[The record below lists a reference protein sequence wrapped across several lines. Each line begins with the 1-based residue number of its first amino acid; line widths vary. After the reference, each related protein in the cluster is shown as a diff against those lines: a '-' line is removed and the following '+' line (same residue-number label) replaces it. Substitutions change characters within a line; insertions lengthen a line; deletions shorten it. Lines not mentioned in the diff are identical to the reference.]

1 MLEQDRVGVGIL
13 PTGQAGTTAHLFFI
27 VLHISFFTST
37 QVLNPCEVDS
47 LGKGMRVGVGL
58 HPPGSKAG
66 SPLAACRALNSACR
80 PPFKPLQAAAPR
92 RCPTHPGEL
101 QLRAATKS
109 TRHFTPRHLSV
120 DEVLSSTN
128 LLFFVSSVL
137 LNLAKRLDVRVSFCT
152 SLDFHIRRVW
162 RGGGSP
168 RWESSAAGGSTEP
181 FPGLS
186 GQ

>member
-13 PTGQAGTTAHLFFI
+13 PTGQAGTTAHLFLLYCIFHFS
-27 VLHISFFTST
+27 LQPRF
-37 QVLNPCEVDS
+37 LNPCEVDS

-101 QLRAATKS
+101 QLRAETKS
-109 TRHFTPRHLSV
+109 VRHFTPRHLSV

-128 LLFFVSSVL
+128 LLFFSSSVSL
-137 LNLAKRLDVRVSFCT
+137 SLAKILNVRVRFCA